1 METSTIISI
10 QNQLVTHINKT
21 IKTSIDDEI
30 VVDKSIL
37 TCCPPDEDIRL
48 IMDTEFRKLL
58 INDGLFYTG
67 VSNSDQLCIQK
78 IKSYPIDYTDIRK
91 AMKMSVRA
99 QDISSSVIDMYLML
113 YYDETNNI
121 KKFKL
126 NEEKHKFNVPAD
138 TIFVLGGIEG
148 EGTVNIEDLK
158 SLFNLQD
165 SVQEVKSHHIYNGVF
180 ADCLKSERLERFLDL
195 LIEND

>member
-21 IKTSIDDEI
+21 IKASTDDEI
-30 VVDKSIL
+30 VVDKTIL

-67 VSNSDQLCIQK
+67 ASNSDQLCIQK
-78 IKSYPIDYTDIRK
+78 IKSYLIDYTDIRK

-126 NEEKHKFNVPAD
+126 NEEK
-138 TIFVLGGIEG
+138 
-148 EGTVNIEDLK
+148 
-158 SLFNLQD
+158 
-165 SVQEVKSHHIYNGVF
+165 
-180 ADCLKSERLERFLDL
+180 R
-195 LIEND
+195 

>member
-1 METSTIISI
+1 MDTSTIANI
-10 QNQLVTHINKT
+10 QNQLINHINKT
-21 IKTSIDDEI
+21 FKASIDEEI
-30 VVDKSIL
+30 LVDKTIL
-37 TCCPPDEDIRL
+37 TCCPHDEDIRS

-67 VSNSDQLCIQK
+67 ASNSGQLCIEK

-126 NEEKHKFNVPAD
+126 NEEKHKFNVPA
-138 TIFVLGGIEG
+138 
-148 EGTVNIEDLK
+148 
-158 SLFNLQD
+158 
-165 SVQEVKSHHIYNGVF
+165 
-180 ADCLKSERLERFLDL
+180 ERYLSWEA
-195 LIEND
+195 

>member
-21 IKTSIDDEI
+21 IKASTDDEI
-30 VVDKSIL
+30 VVDKTIL
-37 TCCPPDEDIRL
+37 TCCPADEDIRL
-48 IMDTEFRKLL
+48 IMDTKFRKLL

-78 IKSYPIDYTDIRK
+78 IKSYPIDYTNIRK

-148 EGTVNIEDLK
+148 EGTVNMEDLK
-158 SLFNLQD
+158 SLFNLYRTLF
-165 SVQEVKSHHIYNGVF
+165 K
-180 ADCLKSERLERFLDL
+180 K
-195 LIEND
+195 